1 MRAGGRHP
9 SIGKRKMQPA
19 PFTEVFILTQESAPA
34 RHGAMTAGSN
44 VDLEP
49 ESEEEEVLPAEGKDG
64 EAAGVEPP
72 AEPAEQGEGEP
83 AATGEPA
90 PDELMPELL
99 PAPERERP
107 VELGDS
113 FLDGPNGHSRAEL
126 TIGALTVDAPVPL
139 LVEAD
144 ALDVTQEPME
154 IEYDDE
160 VLQLGLGLS
169 FCPRL

>member
-1 MRAGGRHP
+1 
-9 SIGKRKMQPA
+9 
-19 PFTEVFILTQESAPA
+19 
-34 RHGAMTAGSN
+34 MTAGSN

-49 ESEEEEVLPAEGKDG
+49 ESEEEEVLPPEGKDG

-72 AEPAEQGEGEP
+72 AEPAEQGEVEGEPAALGEP
-83 AATGEPA
+83 AAT
-90 PDELMPELL
+90 PDELMPEEQT
-99 PAPERERP
+99 PAASERERP
-107 VELGDS
+107 IELGDS
-113 FLDGPNGHSRAEL
+113 FLDGPNGHLRAEL

-160 VLQLGLGLS
+160 VLQLGELTDPWILPDYAEQAVAILLHPFVAAS
-169 FCPRL
+169 AS